1 MRRRGVVLFLGSAVL
16 VRSMDAGAGVG
27 LVLLCTD
34 RVSHQPVRVAGIL
47 AAALT
52 AMHVTG
58 PLTAPLLG
66 RARDRRWVVSGAG
79 VVAAAAVAVGT
90 AGVGSWPMAA
100 SVVPWALAGACGP
113 MLTGGLSSLLPVVG
127 GDGRR
132 TRALDALTYGAS
144 ATVAPALVALLATTW
159 SSAAALWVLAG
170 CGAVGSAG
178 VLVLPRAAAASSDG
192 RQVTSS
198 QVAVHVWREPRLRR
212 VVALT
217 WMGALTVSAALL
229 TGTALARG
237 QGSAEAG
244 WVVSAFGLGGLAAG
258 LCLAVR
264 PLKVRPDAGMVLAT
278 GALGTVLVVCAL
290 AGADA
295 GLLAAGFGA
304 LGGVLAVHT
313 LLSLSARGELS
324 PPHLAG
330 PVFVAVGGTKV
341 AFASAGTALAGFAAT
356 WGGQRVLAVLGAVT
370 VLSALATAPGAWRR
384 AGVSRPARPGEVA
397 RAPR

>member
-34 RVSHQPVRVAGIL
+34 RVSHDPVRVAGLL

-52 AMHVTG
+52 ALHVTG
-58 PLTAPLLG
+58 PLSAPLLG
-66 RARDRRWVVSGAG
+66 RVRDRRWVVSMAGLVASAG
-79 VVAAAAVAVGT
+79 VALGT
-90 AGVGSWPMAA
+90 VVVGSWPMAA
-100 SVVPWALAGACGP
+100 AVVPWAVAGACGP
-113 MLTGGLSSLLPVVG
+113 MLTGGLSSLLPSGV

-132 TRALDALTYGAS
+132 SRALDALTYGAS

-159 SSAAALWVLAG
+159 SSAAALWALAG
-170 CGAVGSAG
+170 CGALGSAG
-178 VLVLPRAAAASSDG
+178 VLVLPRAPAASSEEQPVTS
-192 RQVTSS
+192 RQV
-198 QVAVHVWREPRLRR
+198 AAHLWREPRLRT

-217 WMGALTVSAALL
+217 WVGALTVSAALL
-229 TGTALARG
+229 TGTALARR

-258 LCLAVR
+258 LGLAVR
-264 PLKVRPDAGMVLAT
+264 PLRARPDAGMVLVT
-278 GALGTVLVVCAL
+278 GVLGAVLAGCAVV
-290 AGADA
+290 GADA
-295 GLLAAGFGA
+295 PFLAAGFGA

-330 PVFVAVGGTKV
+330 PVFVAVGGAKV
-341 AFASAGTALAGFAAT
+341 AFSSAGTALAGFAAA
-356 WGGQRVLAVLGAVT
+356 WGGQRVLAGLGVVT
-370 VLSALATAPGAWRR
+370 VLSALGIAPGALRR
-384 AGVSRPARPGEVA
+384 AGFSRPARPGAVA